1 MHVNVLSFFTSL
13 YYNNIMT
20 QWKESNVDNVEGYTG
35 KNAKEDHH
43 TRNILDK
50 LKKLKEKK
58 RFENFANIKPLENIY
73 DSFVKA
79 KKKDKKKDKSETPL
93 QEGLDNGMMN
103 GNEWSRLDDDDYDG
117 HDNVDDEGA
126 DIDAGMGIS
135 EGINWL
141 RERVK
146 NIFDMIETFFY
157 IIAIFIYLIFSAEDS
172 DSKRWTNFFDD
183 GISWR
188 TKFNEEEEQDID
200 LIFSYV
206 LYGMSIMFS
215 SVMTYGLYFYMFY
228 SETDENKLNNPE
240 RARKPQF
247 CSADIWTPFFSL
259 DYERFSEFYKSYLY
273 SEGALSEGKLKDNAM
288 SWLYTVFSPFLYLTY
303 IVFGDAVFAISTLN
317 SIIMKHIPN
326 GVKSMQQFLSNYGIK
341 FSNGFIFFGLAIVV
355 VNLIFNF
362 GGAIKSMILDGVLNA
377 DIMKSGIMGAFLIM
391 LTVLPSLTNFL
402 HSFSSTYTVVDPII
416 VEDNPIVVEGTTV
429 GGENEDVKKNNE
441 ENPTSEKRNT
451 RTQTRME
458 NNQTFIDT
466 KGYLYL
472 TAIER
477 TAWAMYSFD
486 RLTKWLYNTLRFF
499 IGIMFGLFF
508 VPLFFVIYIICF
520 MVITPIASL
529 GNLFMQMRFN
539 IDVHKQLDDDEF
551 YNLFYVDSD
560 GKSSKIDDAEVKRI
574 VDRDFP
580 KHWLPRYIVVFID
593 VIFKIFKNLFYFT
606 FLLLFIVMF
615 AYASSDIGSLANNG
629 DLQTNLP
636 PLLLGCFALL
646 SAFYIFKIYKKVTT
660 EGGDVERFLRDF
672 LGIRPTPTP
681 TQSGGNV
688 FEDIGKGIGDAAN
701 NVGKFVGDAAQAV
714 QNQAQDMINSTSDLF
729 NKEVNVENIER
740 KEGETDTE
748 YNKRQEKIK
757 NLGSSRGKERRNAVM
772 EDIVD
777 VFNYAKGEIPY
788 YEDNRWDKVFNVFK
802 ETLLVRYNNNI
813 KYDTKES
820 TNQFDITRNLQ
831 NMKKD
836 EWRAGI
842 YRYLTSAFGDYTPLR
857 AIFKDA
863 SKDHPVNVMFSER
876 QCAESYSDK
885 KGATTKKEEK

>member
-1 MHVNVLSFFTSL
+1 
-13 YYNNIMT
+13 MT
-20 QWKESNVDNVEGYTG
+20 KWKESNVDNVEGYTG
-35 KNAKEDHH
+35 KNANEDHH

-141 RERVK
+141 REMVK
-146 NIFDMIETFFY
+146 YIFDMIETFFY
-157 IIAIFIYLIFSAEDS
+157 IIAIFIYLIFSAEDP
-172 DSKRWTNFFDD
+172 DSKRWTNFFTD
-183 GISWR
+183 GTSWR

-200 LIFSYV
+200 LIFSYI

-215 SVMTYGLYFYMFY
+215 SVITYGLYFYMFY
-228 SETDENKLNNPE
+228 SETDENKLNNPD

-247 CSADIWTPFFSL
+247 CSADILTPFFSL
-259 DYERFSEFYKSYLY
+259 DHDRFSEFYKSHLY
-273 SEGALSEGKLKDNAM
+273 SDAALSEGKEEKLKDNAM
-288 SWLYTVFSPFLYLTY
+288 SWFYAVFSPFLYLTY
-303 IVFGDAVFAISTLN
+303 IMFGDAVFAISTLN

-355 VNLIFNF
+355 VNLVFNF

-377 DIMKSGIMGAFLIM
+377 DIMKSGIMGAFLIL

-402 HSFSSTYTVVDPII
+402 HSFSSTYTVVDPI
-416 VEDNPIVVEGTTV
+416 VVEGEMV
-429 GGENEDVKKNNE
+429 GGAEKEDGKNNDK
-441 ENPTSEKRNT
+441 ENAKLFNKEQRNI
-451 RTQTRME
+451 RTQARME
-458 NNQTFIDT
+458 NNETFIDT

-477 TAWAMYSFD
+477 NAWAMYSFD

-529 GNLFMQMRFN
+529 GNLFTQMRFN
-539 IDVHKQLDDDEF
+539 IDIHKQLDDDEF
-551 YNLFYVDSD
+551 YNLFYVDSK
-560 GKSSKIDDAEVKRI
+560 GKSSKIDDAEVKRV
-574 VDRDFP
+574 VDREFP
-580 KHWLPRYIVVFID
+580 KHWFPRYMVVFID

-681 TQSGGNV
+681 TPTPTQSGGNV

-701 NVGKFVGDAAQAV
+701 NVGKFVGDTANNVGKFVGDAAEVV
-714 QNQAQDMINSTSDLF
+714 QNKAQDMVNNTSDLF
-729 NKEVNVENIER
+729 NKEVNVENVER
-740 KEGETDTE
+740 KEDETETE
-748 YNKRQEKIK
+748 YNERKEKIK
-757 NLGSSRGKERRNAVM
+757 NLGSSRGKERRDAVM
-772 EDIVD
+772 EDIID

-802 ETLLVRYNNNI
+802 EALLLRYNNNI
-813 KYDTKES
+813 KYDSKES
-820 TNQFDITRNLQ
+820 TNQFDNTRNVQ

-842 YRYLTSAFGDYTPLR
+842 YRYLTSTFGDYTPLR
-857 AIFKDA
+857 AIFKEA
-863 SKDHPVNVMFSER
+863 PKDHPVNVMFSER
-876 QCAESYSDK
+876 QCAESYSNQK
-885 KGATTKKEEK
+885 KMDDEEEEKK